1 MEEWTIMGVSEANQ
15 ANQANQ
21 CGAVTIQ
28 LHHLQDSYQISRT
41 TRSDLDIV
49 STCKIMSSFSS
60 R

>member
-15 ANQANQ
+15 ANQANE

-49 STCKIMSSFSS
+49 STCKIMS
-60 R
+60 